1 MFLNQPGLRFSLF
14 NARTTTGNTA
24 AVSAIQAGDR
34 QYLAKLYH
42 HGTSVRVPNA
52 FLWTPAHY
60 AVDLGNADILCDI
73 VDRYGGP
80 FDSLSAPAHRA
91 ARGDHV
97 AAFRALLDRGAD
109 MLSHNAEGL
118 TPPDIAVQ
126 LDSEQIVRL
135 LLERG
140 YVE

>member
-1 MFLNQPGLRFSLF
+1 M
-14 NARTTTGNTA
+14 
-24 AVSAIQAGDR
+24 
-34 QYLAKLYH
+34 
-42 HGTSVRVPNA
+42 RVPNA

-60 AVDLGNADILCDI
+60 AADLGNADILCDI
-73 VDRYGGP
+73 VDHYGGP
-80 FDSLSAPAHRA
+80 FDSLSAARETPARRA

-109 MLSHNAEGL
+109 MLSHNAEGV
-118 TPPDIAVQ
+118 TPPDIVVQ